1 MNQQQCWCKFLPFSV
16 ESNFY
21 GDLGFEKDCGPRC
34 FNVLW
39 TSSTRVTNLE
49 AVASLLFMKTTA
61 ICKKSQIWSF
71 LRATFFKDFPFILY
85 PARIQ
90 LYHIEIQL
98 FPCYIPALLLISF
111 LVVQTRGWHCHWL
124 RHLLILEHMP
134 RSCLK
139 TFFVV
144 RELPRTLVTF
154 DTFDQSDGGDMTW
167 PKQDKDKDI

>member
-1 MNQQQCWCKFLPFSV
+1 M
-16 ESNFY
+16 
-21 GDLGFEKDCGPRC
+21 
-34 FNVLW
+34 VLW

-111 LVVQTRGWHCHWL
+111 LVVQTLPLTETPFDFGTYAKILSKDIFCCQRVTQDTCDLWHIWSEWWGRHDL
-124 RHLLILEHMP
+124 TKTRQRQRHLENTFKE
-134 RSCLK
+134 RSS
-139 TFFVV
+139 
-144 RELPRTLVTF
+144 RLVTF
-154 DTFDQSDGGDMTW
+154 ETFDQSVEGKDE
-167 PKQDKDKDI
+167 DKEI